1 MAKTVSLTR
10 TPGLTVYAFPAD
22 LSLATWT
29 TNRIF
34 LTEGTGA
41 NTGRYTASLDET
53 VSNLWYFFEGASQP
67 ANWSLAKGYFDLSG
81 GSSANITVED
91 RSITVD

>member
-1 MAKTVSLTR
+1 MKNVSLAR
-10 TPGLTVYAFPAD
+10 TSGQTLYAFPAD
-22 LSLATWT
+22 LSLATWA
-29 TNRIF
+29 TNRIL

-41 NTGRYTASLDET
+41 NTGRYTASLDEA
-53 VSNLWYFFEGASQP
+53 VSDLWYFFEGASQP

-91 RSITVD
+91 RSITVE